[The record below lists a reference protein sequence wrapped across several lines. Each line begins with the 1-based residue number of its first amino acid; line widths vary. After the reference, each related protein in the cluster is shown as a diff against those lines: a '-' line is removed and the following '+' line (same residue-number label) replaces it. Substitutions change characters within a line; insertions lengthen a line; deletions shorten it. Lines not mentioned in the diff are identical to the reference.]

1 VKISTHVL
9 DNAAGRPAAGVPVTL
24 YRGDE
29 LVAAGVTDAD
39 GRFVAEGEWAAGRF
53 RWVFDTSAVSGF
65 FPEVSV
71 AFAAAGPKLHVPL
84 LLSPYAYS
92 TYRGS

>member
-1 VKISTHVL
+1 V
-9 DNAAGRPAAGVPVTL
+9 
-24 YRGDE
+24 
-29 LVAAGVTDAD
+29 VAAGQTDAD
-39 GRFVAEGEWAAGRF
+39 GRFAAEGDWAAGPF

-71 AFAAAGPKLHVPL
+71 AFAAAGERLHVPL
-84 LLSPYAYS
+84 LLSPFAYS